1 MAWVG
6 ITMSTIIPAVKINT
20 SNSASNTAFSHEKT
34 QNITAKNPSF
44 EGKNLITVGD
54 GAKKTFEWLGQR
66 STPFNRGV
74 IGLFAFAT
82 QPWIDL
88 FNKDV
93 DEETRKA
100 AFLRTCAKIVVGTTT
115 GILVRMGF
123 IKAMSEFTKTT
134 EELAGKA
141 PKKWQQALIP
151 SHIPLKKF
159 EDMGRFVKKHRNVMG
174 SFIAIFA
181 MMLTDPPL
189 TVFMT
194 NFFNKKKQ
202 ELEAKK
208 AAQKEVSHE

>member
-1 MAWVG
+1 MLTSMSINRMNNPKNIAMSDG
-6 ITMSTIIPAVKINT
+6 IFNEQTR
-20 SNSASNTAFSHEKT
+20 
-34 QNITAKNPSF
+34 NITAKNPSF
-44 EGKNLITVGD
+44 EGKKLITVGE
-54 GAKKTFEWLGQR
+54 KSRKTFEWLGER

-100 AFLRTCAKIVVGTTT
+100 SFLRTCAKIIVGTTT
-115 GILVRMGF
+115 GILVRMGC
-123 IKAMSEFTKTT
+123 IKAMNEFTKTT

-151 SHIPLKKF
+151 SHIPLEKF
-159 EDMGRFVKKHRNVMG
+159 ENMGRFVKKHRNVLG
-174 SFIAIFA
+174 SFIAIA
-181 MMLTDPPL
+181 VMMITDPPL

-194 NFFNKKKQ
+194 NYFNKKKQ
-202 ELEAKK
+202 ELEIKQ